1 MPSVTVVNKIFQLV
15 CSGKICFVSVAYPQG
30 LDIKDR
36 VTGLGK
42 IVGILG
48 CHAKGSE
55 QCREELAGLDFALF
69 TSKGVGIETK
79 RMDLSHLLCEMLL
92 SNHFICGRIRS
103 STR

>member
-1 MPSVTVVNKIFQLV
+1 MLPVTVINEIFQLV
-15 CSGKICFVSVAYPQG
+15 LSGIISLVSVTYSQR
-30 LDIKDR
+30 LDIKDS
-36 VTGLGK
+36 VACLGQ
-42 IVGILG
+42 IIGFLS
-48 CHAKGSE
+48 CHAERSE
-55 QCREELAGLDFALF
+55 QSRKELSGLDFALF